1 MRELGCIGL
10 VELYL
15 LLSYRSAGIWR
26 FLQKNFFIG
35 RGQENKEKRGTGMAI
50 GYPLQL
56 DAKRWRDK
64 PSVRGEERSPSG
76 SSSNRLCFYAQEA
89 LTWTNT
95 VVLKVLYGIRKIYL
109 NLYESAFA
117 AITSNPQILAAFN
130 SKFVGWLQ
138 LCWAQLD
145 LASQS

>member
-1 MRELGCIGL
+1 
-10 VELYL
+10 
-15 LLSYRSAGIWR
+15 
-26 FLQKNFFIG
+26 
-35 RGQENKEKRGTGMAI
+35 MAI

-76 SSSNRLCFYAQEA
+76 SSSNCLCFYAQEA

-130 SKFVGWLQ
+130 SKSVGWLQ